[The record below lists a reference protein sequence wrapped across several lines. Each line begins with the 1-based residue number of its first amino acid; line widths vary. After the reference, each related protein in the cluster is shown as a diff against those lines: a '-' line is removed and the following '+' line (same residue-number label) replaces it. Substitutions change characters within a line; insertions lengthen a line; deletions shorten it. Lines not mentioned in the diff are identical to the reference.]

1 MRCCNLFHLSGGE
14 HCWQSLRTRA
24 QVNYLGTFICKVNGR
39 PFFLKRRTVSVIG
52 GRSGGEYNHARQ
64 STACTSKGKGP
75 LNNETLQNRTRTD
88 AGNFIGVR
96 QCVFVRREIADR
108 NFSAC
113 GGIRQGISRALG
125 FDAARAG
132 SRVSF
137 VVGAARRRRAIES
150 GVCRAMGK
158 RTAACQGGI

>member
-24 QVNYLGTFICKVNGR
+24 QVNYLGTFIYKVNAR
-39 PFFLKRRTVSVIG
+39 PFFLKRRPVSVIG
-52 GRSGGEYNHARQ
+52 GRTGGEYNRARQ

-75 LNNETLQNRTRTD
+75 SNHETLQNRIHTD

-96 QCVFVRREIADR
+96 QCVLVRREIEDR

-113 GGIRQGISRALG
+113 GIRQGISRALG

-132 SRVSF
+132 PRVSF
-137 VVGAARRRRAIES
+137 VVGAARSRRALDS
-150 GVCRAMGK
+150 GVCRAMG
-158 RTAACQGGI
+158 